1 MPESF
6 ALTRFVA
13 LLLRGIELRVYQSLG
28 LNAAGAAEKA
38 AKVNGALA
46 MELLVAAILIGFFLI
61 VRMSLSVERP
71 GAAQQVAEMIHEGVG
86 GLANEVIGHGYQR
99 FQAYITCIA
108 LFILLNN
115 LSGLIPGIE
124 TPTAQPEVPLGLA
137 ILTFLYY
144 NYHGLRAQGVVGYI
158 KHLCGPIWWMAWL
171 ILPVELVSHFAR
183 IMSLTIRLYANM
195 FASDMLA
202 LAFFSLIPLG
212 LPVVFL
218 GLHVFVSC
226 IQAFVFTLLTMI
238 YLSLATAQDH

>member
-28 LNAAGAAEKA
+28 LSAAGAAEKA